1 MLWDCRRRSWAIE
14 TDNLN
19 CASQKPMTHRPMG
32 FQANNKAHSV
42 EVSLS
47 HRGSTNLKL
56 RTGLTGCQLIES
68 ESTLDTRRLRP
79 APDTEAKPQVKF
91 VLPGPAWDVVKPE
104 LISFR
109 GHCPYRFR
117 NNNRVQA
124 LCLFIF
130 NLSLTQN
137 SCFLP
142 MVIKLTYLSCPAA
155 SGPRPG
161 RPGPGGQASADR
173 DSESLPGPSR
183 PRWRSRSA

>member
-1 MLWDCRRRSWAIE
+1 M
-14 TDNLN
+14 N

-183 PRWRSRSA
+183 PR